1 MRALK
6 VAVVVMGLVI
16 IAGTGLLVVTI
27 VQRVFH
33 PHPGA
38 PVASVQ
44 APARPAVPQPAVPQ
58 PAVSRPAVPRPA
70 VSRPAVPASVTLDEP
85 AGTHI
90 VAVGG
95 YGQGLAVTL
104 SGGGPDRVVL
114 LDRALR
120 VIGRITLAR

>member
-16 IAGTGLLVVTI
+16 ITGTGLLVVTI

-58 PAVSRPAVPRPA
+58 PA